1 VNGDSS
7 AGSCVVDI
15 LLYPA
20 ETATNLLQLSPDREA
35 NSSEFLGE
43 SLDNAEDNGPS
54 NRDGNNGSYDGKQK
68 ACSDKR
74 A

>member
-1 VNGDSS
+1 
-7 AGSCVVDI
+7 
-15 LLYPA
+15 LYSA

-43 SLDNAEDNGPS
+43 RRDNAENNGPS
-54 NRDGNNGSYDGKQK
+54 NRDRNNGSYDGNHK